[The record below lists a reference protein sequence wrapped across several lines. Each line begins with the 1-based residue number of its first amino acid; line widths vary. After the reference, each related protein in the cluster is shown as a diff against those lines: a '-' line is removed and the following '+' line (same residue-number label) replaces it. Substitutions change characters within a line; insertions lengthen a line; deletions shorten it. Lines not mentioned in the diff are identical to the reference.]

1 MTLSPDRQRDV
12 DVDIGSRGDHSITVV
27 RFALPG
33 RLGGCCC
40 RLLECLLGFT
50 VPLGPFLLQLGF
62 RLEDVPRHG
71 QISLADSVE
80 EPHFRS
86 AFGLGRR
93 QAVVNELGL
102 VPMGRPVFGAVGT
115 VKDGLELREG
125 RATVPI
131 VASLD
136 MELAR
141 VRPAIA
147 RHRGSK
153 RHVCGC
159 KSQVPGR

>member
-1 MTLSPDRQRDV
+1 MTIL
-12 DVDIGSRGDHSITVV
+12 
-27 RFALPG
+27 RFTLLG
-33 RLGGCCC
+33 CLGGCCC
-40 RLLECLLGFT
+40 RLFECLFSLAFSFR
-50 VPLGPFLLQLGF
+50 PFLFQLVF
-62 RLEDVPRHG
+62 RLENVARYGQVP
-71 QISLADSVE
+71 LADGVE
-80 EPHFRS
+80 EPHLGS

-93 QAVVNELGL
+93 QAVMNELSL
-102 VPMGRPVFGAVGT
+102 IPMGRPVFGAVGT